1 MEDNK
6 RKVTSNPSRKQCVSM
21 IQRILMTEV
30 LEKGR
35 NQQFKKSTD
44 FMTFFE
50 SLSCLPFAYQAGT
63 ESSSLYESP

>member
-30 LEKGR
+30 LER
-35 NQQFKKSTD
+35 
-44 FMTFFE
+44 E
-50 SLSCLPFAYQAGT
+50 
-63 ESSSLYESP
+63 EISSLKNQRIL